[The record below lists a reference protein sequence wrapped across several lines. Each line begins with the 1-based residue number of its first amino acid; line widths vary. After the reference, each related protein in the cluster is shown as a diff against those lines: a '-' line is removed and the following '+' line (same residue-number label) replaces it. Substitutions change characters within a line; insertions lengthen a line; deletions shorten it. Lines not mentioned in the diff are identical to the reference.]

1 MEDWDWIRKLDR
13 VLNIAILCIQYLR
26 YRYSYSLIC
35 INCNISPLQESLASV
50 PFCKSH
56 KSSLDT
62 FSEKVENVIGTKII
76 HSEKVI
82 IFLFTLSFI
91 TTIKKDEIKVSM
103 KSRFFIIIIHMFLFK
118 FYPWPWSPPL
128 PPFLKFGL

>member
-103 KSRFFIIIIHMFLFK
+103 KSRVFLLSYICFCLNFILGPGHHHYHHF
-118 FYPWPWSPPL
+118 
-128 PPFLKFGL
+128 